1 VARYVALLR
10 GINVG
15 GRNKLSMG
23 DLRALVERL
32 GNDEVTTYIQ
42 SGNVVFTSRRRSPA
56 ALARS
61 LEDGLAGELGVAVPA
76 VVLSQAELARAIRDD
91 PFPADADPK
100 TVHAIFLVDDPTPK
114 LRAAVKAA
122 NGPDSAKLAGRT
134 LYVHT
139 PAGFG
144 TSKLAAELIRL
155 SGGTARNRRT
165 LNKLLELCG

>member
-1 VARYVALLR
+1 VALLR

-15 GRNKLSMG
+15 GRNTLSMG

-32 GNDEVTTYIQ
+32 GHEEVSTYIQ
-42 SGNVVFTSRRRSPA
+42 SGNVVFSSRRRSPA

-61 LEDGLAGELGVAVPA
+61 LEDGLADDLGVVASV

-91 PFPADADPK
+91 PFPAGADPK
-100 TVHAIFLVDDPTPK
+100 TVHAVFLVDDPTPK
-114 LRAAVKAA
+114 LQAAVKAA
-122 NGPDSAKLAGRT
+122 DGPDRAKLAGRT
-134 LYVHT
+134 LYVRT

-165 LNKLLELCG
+165 LSKLLELCG